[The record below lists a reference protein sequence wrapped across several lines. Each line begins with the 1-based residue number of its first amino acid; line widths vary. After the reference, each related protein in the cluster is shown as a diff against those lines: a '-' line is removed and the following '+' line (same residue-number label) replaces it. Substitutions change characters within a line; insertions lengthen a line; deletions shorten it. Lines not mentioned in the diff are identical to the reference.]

1 MEDIKKTKR
10 ENQNIRELVNRLE
23 KDREKIA
30 LNLNESYDY
39 YSFLNGFD
47 YVLDELKWVLKN
59 S

>member
-1 MEDIKKTKR
+1 MEDIKKSKR

-30 LNLNESYDY
+30 LNLNEYYDY

>member
-10 ENQNIRELVNRLE
+10 ENQNIRELVNRLG

-30 LNLNESYDY
+30 LNLNASYDY

>member
-1 MEDIKKTKR
+1 MEEIKKTKK

-47 YVLDELKWVLKN
+47 FVLDELK
-59 S
+59 